1 MDRRRIDR
9 EIGFGG
15 ILEPVL
21 DLFAFDDLA
30 EHQRASGWILLGL
43 IREAVLTHR
52 AVLRVPAI
60 IFGDQERTVQQSRG
74 FDVVKNEPA
83 RWRFGND
90 HSDGHL
96 FENPRQTVAFV
107 FDLSG
112 PALTL
117 GLRLFPSGKVVY
129 HELSELLIPIETDC
143 ADLDGYCSSIPAL

>member
-43 IREAVLTHR
+43 VREAVFTHR

-60 IFGDQERTVQQSRG
+60 IFGDQERTVKQSRG
-74 FDVVKNEPA
+74 FDVVKNEAA
-83 RWRFGND
+83 RWRFGDD
-90 HSDGHL
+90 HSDRHL
-96 FENPRQTVAFV
+96 FENPRQTVAFA

-112 PALTL
+112 PELTL
-117 GLRLFPSGKVVY
+117 GLYLFPSGQVVDY
-129 HELSELLIPIETDC
+129 ELSELLISIETDG
-143 ADLDGYCSSIPAL
+143 ADLDGDSSSILAP